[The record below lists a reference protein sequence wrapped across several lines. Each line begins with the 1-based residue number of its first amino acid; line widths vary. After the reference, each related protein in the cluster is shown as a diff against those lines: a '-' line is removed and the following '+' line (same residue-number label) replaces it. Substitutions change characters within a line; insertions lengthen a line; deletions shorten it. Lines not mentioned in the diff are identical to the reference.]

1 VYNVVCDPGNLITGY
16 LGTYPSTGIAP
27 VGSFTGAEPPLTFF
41 DAFGN
46 TYNAGFMQLLRRN
59 VEGGPRIADLKHTSY
74 RGVLGTKGDLNN
86 ALSYDAYFQYGRTNY
101 TQIYKNEFSISRMNR
116 ALNVVNVDPT
126 TGAIVPYGTAG
137 AVPTCRSVLDNT
149 DPSCVPFDV
158 FGGTLS
164 PELVNYLNISGTVT
178 GQTSE
183 QIANANITAALGEY
197 GVQTPWAED
206 GVGVNFGVEY
216 RKESLDLNPDQAFQ
230 QEPASDLAGQGAP
243 TLPVHGSFKVLEF
256 FAETQIPIVQHNFID
271 DLTFGAGYR
280 HSNYDL
286 SNGRSYNTNTYK
298 LSLEFAPIR
307 DIRFR
312 AAYNRA
318 VRAPNIQELF
328 APQFVAL
335 DGATDPCAGIVITA
349 ADTGC
354 LAQGFAIGDSTPTN
368 PAEQYNGLLG
378 GNPDLNPE
386 KATTKTVGVVLQP
399 RFVPNLAVTVDWWSI
414 NLKGAIQGFGADSI
428 IADCMLTT
436 DPAAPR
442 PSCGLI
448 NRDPA
453 HSLWLSAQ
461 GFVQDLSANVGGIKT
476 DGIDINVAH
485 RLSLGGIGSLS
496 SSFIGTYLNK
506 YITDNGISAP
516 YDCAGFF
523 GSTCSGGTVSSSAPM
538 PHWRHKMRET
548 LTTPFGLGVSLQWR
562 MVGKVDHERTSDD
575 ETLNSV
581 GAPPEQA
588 KHVSAQHYID
598 LSATYNLLDR
608 VALRAGINNLFD
620 NDPPLMTSS
629 RGTCPA
635 GPCNGNTY
643 PGTWDA
649 LGRLVWFGAT
659 VDFAPS
665 KAPPPPPP
673 APPPPPP
680 PPPPPATQTCADGSV
695 ILATEACPAPPPPP
709 PPPPPAP
716 ERG

>member
-1 VYNVVCDPGNLITGY
+1 
-16 LGTYPSTGIAP
+16 
-27 VGSFTGAEPPLTFF
+27 
-41 DAFGN
+41 
-46 TYNAGFMQLLRRN
+46 
-59 VEGGPRIADLKHTSY
+59 
-74 RGVLGTKGDLNN
+74 
-86 ALSYDAYFQYGRTNY
+86 
-101 TQIYKNEFSISRMNR
+101 
-116 ALNVVNVDPT
+116 
-126 TGAIVPYGTAG
+126 
-137 AVPTCRSVLDNT
+137 
-149 DPSCVPFDV
+149 
-158 FGGTLS
+158 
-164 PELVNYLNISGTVT
+164 
-178 GQTSE
+178 
-183 QIANANITAALGEY
+183 
-197 GVQTPWAED
+197 
-206 GVGVNFGVEY
+206 
-216 RKESLDLNPDQAFQ
+216 
-230 QEPASDLAGQGAP
+230 
-243 TLPVHGSFKVLEF
+243 
-256 FAETQIPIVQHNFID
+256 
-271 DLTFGAGYR
+271 
-280 HSNYDL
+280 
-286 SNGRSYNTNTYK
+286 
-298 LSLEFAPIR
+298 
-307 DIRFR
+307 
-312 AAYNRA
+312 
-318 VRAPNIQELF
+318 
-328 APQFVAL
+328 
-335 DGATDPCAGIVITA
+335 
-349 ADTGC
+349 
-354 LAQGFAIGDSTPTN
+354 
-368 PAEQYNGLLG
+368 
-378 GNPDLNPE
+378 
-386 KATTKTVGVVLQP
+386 
-399 RFVPNLAVTVDWWSI
+399 
-414 NLKGAIQGFGADSI
+414 
-428 IADCMLTT
+428 MLTT